1 MRRRVTTIVLIAC
14 ALLALPAVALADGRT
29 VIDDYDD
36 NGQIDGCYAQE
47 DFTEALDLI
56 GEDEQYGA
64 AIDVIR
70 QARVTNV
77 EVPGEDCIAVTAA
90 PLDDIPSATDDGDDG
105 GGVPAW
111 VFGLIAVG
119 IIAVGAGLWARSRGG
134 SDA

>member
-1 MRRRVTTIVLIAC
+1 MRRRVTTTVLIAC
-14 ALLALPAVALADGRT
+14 ALLALPAVALADGRA

-36 NGQIDGCYAQE
+36 NGQIDGCYAQG

-77 EVPGEDCIAVTAA
+77 EVPGEDCVAATAA
-90 PLDDIPSATDDGDDG
+90 PLDDIPPADDDGDDG
-105 GGVPAW
+105 GGVSAW

-119 IIAVGAGLWARSRGG
+119 VLAVGAGLWARRRGG

>member
-1 MRRRVTTIVLIAC
+1 MRRSVTTIVLIAC
-14 ALLALPAVALADGRT
+14 ALLALPAAALADGRA

-56 GEDEQYGA
+56 GENEQYGA

-77 EVPGEDCIAVTAA
+77 EVPGEECVSATPAT
-90 PLDDIPSATDDGDDG
+90 LDDISADGDDDDG
-105 GGVPAW
+105 GGISAW
-111 VFGLIAVG
+111 ILGLIAVG
-119 IIAVGAGLWARSRGG
+119 VLAVGAGLWARMRGG